1 MIKVKILLLVF
12 LVLLCSLFLLSYGE
26 AGFIFNP
33 AIFWQLRLPKVI
45 IALFA
50 GGILATTGL
59 LMQIFFQNPLA
70 GPDIL
75 GVSAGSSLFVA
86 LWIMGASFFPNSIY
100 TIGANFFSLAGA
112 LSVFGIL
119 LFFIYKR
126 FSRFS
131 LLIVG
136 LLIST
141 FASSCISFLINMS
154 ESLQVKNYMVWT
166 LGSFRNVTIDE
177 LPYFIG
183 MSFLFIIP
191 LIFLPK
197 SLNQFQL
204 GENYAKSMG
213 VNVFTFKII
222 LITICAF
229 SISTVTL
236 FCGPIGFIGIIAP
249 HLTRYFLKMSDVK
262 NILPATFLMGSVVA
276 LAAES
281 FLVLVP
287 AWSLSVN
294 TILGFFGAPVVIIY
308 LYRQKTWNQS

>member
-1 MIKVKILLLVF
+1 MIKFKILLL
-12 LVLLCSLFLLSYGE
+12 LILSLMCSLFLLSFGE
-26 AGFIFNP
+26 AGLVFNP
-33 AIFWQLRLPKVI
+33 EIFWQLRLPKVI
-45 IALFA
+45 VALFA
-50 GGILATTGL
+50 GGILATAGL

-86 LWIMGASFFPNSIY
+86 FWIMGARFFPNSIY
-100 TIGANFFSLAGA
+100 NIGANLFSLIGA

-126 FSRFS
+126 FNRFS

-141 FASSCISFLINMS
+141 FASSCISFLINIS
-154 ESLQVKNYMVWT
+154 ESLQVKNYLMWT

-177 LPYFIG
+177 LPYFLI
-183 MSFLFIIP
+183 MSVLSIIP
-191 LIFLPK
+191 LVFLSKP
-197 SLNQFQL
+197 LNLFQL

-213 VNVFTFKII
+213 VNVFTLKRI

-249 HLTRYFLKMSDVK
+249 HLTRFFLKTSNIK
-262 NILPATFLMGSVVA
+262 SILPATFLMGSAIA
-276 LAAES
+276 LSAES

-294 TILGFFGAPVVIIY
+294 TILGFFGAPVVITY
-308 LYRQKTWNQS
+308 LYQQRTWNQE

>member
-1 MIKVKILLLVF
+1 MTQIKILLLMVLVF
-12 LVLLCSLFLLSYGE
+12 ACSLFLLSFGE
-26 AGFIFNP
+26 AGFVFNP

-45 IALFA
+45 VALFA
-50 GGILATTGL
+50 GGILATAGL

-86 LWIMGASFFPNSIY
+86 LWIMGASFFPSSIY
-100 TIGANFFSLAGA
+100 NIGANLFSLIGA

-119 LFFIYKR
+119 LFFVYKS

-141 FASSCISFLINMS
+141 FASSCISFLMNIS
-154 ESLQVKNYMVWT
+154 ENLQVKNYLVWT
-166 LGSFRNVTIDE
+166 MGSFRNVTVDE
-177 LPYFIG
+177 LPYFAI
-183 MSFLFIIP
+183 MSFLSIVP
-191 LIFLPK
+191 LVFLPK

-213 VNVFTFKII
+213 VNVFTLKRI
-222 LITICAF
+222 LITACAF

-249 HLTRYFLKMSDVK
+249 HLTRFFLKTSNVK
-262 NILPATFLMGSVVA
+262 IILPATFLVGSAIA
-276 LAAES
+276 LSAES

-308 LYRQKTWNQS
+308 LYQQRTWNQ

>member
-1 MIKVKILLLVF
+1 MTKVKILLLVV
-12 LVLLCSLFLLSYGE
+12 LVLLCSLFLLSFGE

-70 GPDIL
+70 SPDIL

-86 LWIMGASFFPNSIY
+86 LWIMGASFFPSSIY

-154 ESLQVKNYMVWT
+154 ESLQVKNYLVWT

-183 MSFLFIIP
+183 MSFLSIIP

-213 VNVFTFKII
+213 VNVFAFKRI
-222 LITICAF
+222 LITVCAF

-249 HLTRYFLKMSDVK
+249 HLTRYFLKASDVK
-262 NILPATFLMGSVVA
+262 NVLPATFLMGSVIA

-294 TILGFFGAPVVIIY
+294 TILGFFGAPMVIIY
-308 LYRQKTWNQS
+308 LYRQRTWNQS

>member
-1 MIKVKILLLVF
+1 MINFKTVF
-12 LVLLCSLFLLSYGE
+12 LIVIVAVLAVFLLCFGE

-33 AIFWQLRLPKVI
+33 SIFWQLRLPKVI
-45 IALFA
+45 VALFA
-50 GGILATTGL
+50 SGVLAIAGL

-86 LWIMGASFFPNSIY
+86 LWIMGAGFFPANLY
-100 TIGANFFSLAGA
+100 NIGANIFSLAGA
-112 LSVFGIL
+112 LSVFSIL
-119 LFFIYKR
+119 LFFLHKQ

-141 FASSCISFLINMS
+141 FSSSCISFLMNVS
-154 ESLQVKNYMVWT
+154 EGLQIKNYLIWT
-166 LGSFRNVTIDE
+166 QGSFRNVTIDQ
-177 LPYFIG
+177 LPYFLII
-183 MSFLFIIP
+183 SLLTIIP
-191 LIFLPK
+191 LFLLPK
-197 SLNQFQL
+197 TLNQIQL

-213 VNVFTFKII
+213 VNIFTTKKI

-249 HLTRYFLKMSDVK
+249 HLSRFYLKTSNMRFLLPVCFLFGS
-262 NILPATFLMGSVVA
+262 ILGLG
-276 LAAES
+276 AES
-281 FLVLVP
+281 LLVLVP
-287 AWSLSVN
+287 SWSLSIN
-294 TILGFFGAPVVIIY
+294 TILGFFGAPLVIFY
-308 LYRQKTWNQS
+308 LYRQRATT